1 MQEVTL
7 WFWAALSVVLIVTSF
22 VDSQEVILVED
33 PDISPV
39 GQVRKSPKLIGL
51 HSNCFKS
58 FRVRKCEQ
66 EACAIQQQQMWSG
79 LKTGFEI
86 TLK

>member
-22 VDSQEVILVED
+22 VDSQEVILVGD

-39 GQVRKSPKLIGL
+39 GQVRKLPKLIGL
-51 HSNCFKS
+51 HSKCLKF
-58 FRVRKCEQ
+58 FRVRKCAAGSSVQ
-66 EACAIQQQQMWSG
+66 HSSTCG
-79 LKTGFEI
+79 LV
-86 TLK
+86 